1 MRYILAIDPGTIQ
14 SAYVLWDADDK
25 EIRAK
30 GISANA
36 EMVRLIES
44 LYFDD
49 LAIEMVASYGMPV
62 GKEVFETCVWIG
74 RFYQSSAR
82 PVHLLYRREVK
93 MFLCGN
99 MKAKDSNIRQAIID
113 MLGKDAT
120 KGVSK
125 DVWAALAVAVTYV
138 GSVVGLAEVCTIGKD
153 AGVAL

>member
-1 MRYILAIDPGTIQ
+1 MRYILAIDPGTAQ
-14 SAYVLWDADDK
+14 SAYVLWDADQKTILD
-25 EIRAK
+25 K

-36 EMVRLIES
+36 EIARYIES
-44 LYFDD
+44 HSFDD
-49 LAIEMVASYGMPV
+49 LVIEMVASYGMPV

-74 RFYQSSAR
+74 RFYQASR
-82 PVHLLYRREVK
+82 FPVHLLYRREVK

-99 MKAKDSNIRQAIID
+99 MRAKDSHIRQALID

-138 GSVVGLAEVCTIGKD
+138 GSIAGIEEVCTIGRD
-153 AGVAL
+153 AGVCL